1 MQTLAV
7 VLGAL
12 GLAFGAWGL
21 YQIAHPYGAGVNIS
35 TPGERFGM
43 LVPDTLNADL
53 GDLLQRTQVG
63 AVCARWQDLNKGSG
77 CVDHKNHPLST
88 ACPKYN
94 MGLGRGTLNRIAAL
108 NRNSV
113 NR

>member
-1 MQTLAV
+1 VQTLAV

-35 TPGERFGM
+35 SLGERFGM

-63 AVCARWQDLNKGSG
+63 V
-77 CVDHKNHPLST
+77 VY
-88 ACPKYN
+88 AC
-94 MGLGRGTLNRIAAL
+94 
-108 NRNSV
+108 
-113 NR
+113 

>member
-21 YQIAHPYGAGVNIS
+21 YQIAHPYGAGVNIPIRAGVS
-35 TPGERFGM
+35 ISSLGERFGM

-63 AVCARWQDLNKGSG
+63 AVCAR
-77 CVDHKNHPLST
+77 
-88 ACPKYN
+88 
-94 MGLGRGTLNRIAAL
+94 
-108 NRNSV
+108 
-113 NR
+113 